1 MRMESKLDI
10 CSLDYLIGTLSTAYR
25 GNITSL
31 VAKDFCMTEEGEVIT
46 LKGAV
51 LAMPPG
57 DYEATLIRSGGE
69 LARTALY
76 QGSFELKARKERLL
90 QAQDLQID
98 IIQNG
103 RHIGTFLLKRKSTNG
118 YYVSAVEL
126 SEELRGVDFKRLT
139 APLRDKIGLLGKA
152 EDIITAILSPKRDWG
167 GFSERLNGFTTDI
180 FWSARTVF
188 YDSFVM
194 LVRFSLKAAERGG
207 AAGTSKPISNFLDF
221 IELPLEHEKDDERL
235 RIAIN
240 IWLGGLKGSTM
251 DLSLQLRKA
260 SRILASIHDR
270 FPDAEIDHALSNI
283 IQELQNRL
291 VAMPM
296 MNSSILDSLEGRV
309 DRDEYAVLADYGDAR
324 RKALLQMLDRAGSSL
339 EQGAYDDALA
349 TLAGFNPDLMDD
361 ERMITALYDAAVHH
375 ITAESAD
382 AFTAAISDLFS
393 LLHVFSSR
401 ALSKV
406 KSNAPLVIEKL
417 TSCGKIGACR
427 MLLGKIVQTAS
438 PIKEEIVMNQGF
450 AAAILNSRNDEIIA
464 LYRDIVKEIMIPT
477 AKVSGLSKDTWAEIV
492 NPLHLERLTQF
503 MEILQTGGETL
514 RDVLIHVI
522 ANLYVGG
529 VHIPD
534 DRLFQRQVS
543 AYLNSE
549 AMRLPFFLNHLL
561 LKKLPVYFNDV
572 GAVSR
577 IRDYSTEVDS
587 WGNDPLLYFL
597 RKQVH
602 VNASNYNIRLIEEI
616 IRSWV
621 ESDPALLKNVVPPDV
636 LGNLN
641 LALFERYSA
650 VIKSFFEVVG
660 VLDEQGLHIKKL
672 LDVPERMINEYL
684 RGDGQIDEIRTKI
697 MLTCMLYQELVKK
710 YSLLNREFERRDP
723 ILKLSE
729 YIESM
734 QSLKWTILATE
745 KTVALESLY
754 FKRHIAFGI
763 PSVLGSYHEPKFDA
777 FGNMLR
783 REAEIGVLFEE
794 VIAGM
799 ENKKKHIGRKDLSR
813 WLSCLSNT
821 HELLK
826 LEGIE
831 NFRVDAF
838 ETILKNGQLRL
849 SQIVD
854 LLRMWQKELAWIV
867 EFLTRIFHQPLMR
880 VLARYPKHELPEYF
894 MNLVPGDLSFLD
906 EAADIII
913 RNIITDVTGLV
924 EADGLISKL
933 ARTLMSHVGD
943 DIDEESN
950 AGERDVLNS
959 FFVIQELTDG
969 DAMRLAPFIGG
980 KAENLVYLS
989 NRGFLVPSGVVIPS
1003 LHTHHY
1009 KEYTESPGFLSMLK
1023 QAVKNIEKKSGAV
1036 FGNHDNPL
1044 LLSVRSGSYVSMPG
1058 ILSTILYCGLNR
1070 VTLRAFI
1077 KNTGDP
1083 RLAWDSYR
1091 RFIEHFATVVLGL
1104 EQGIFGNIMDIFMA
1118 KCGVAARE
1126 DLSPRQLEDIVG
1138 LYERELS
1145 RRGKEIPDDV
1155 YEQLRWSVRAVYA
1168 SWFSERAE
1176 QFRKVTGTSVW
1187 WGTAV
1192 TLMQM
1197 IMGNATGGGASV
1209 FFTRNPFTHEQDAY
1223 GETRENAT
1231 GEDLVYGR
1239 RSNRPL
1245 SRGQIGTGRKSLQD
1259 IDPRLYYQ
1267 HRELAESIE
1276 NAMGAL
1282 PQEVE
1287 VAYTREA
1294 GGERVIFVLQTRR
1307 MEAGEDFPRKFD
1319 EVCRMGSRIIGR
1331 GIAVYGGALSGIA
1344 TFASSPEQIE
1354 ELKKTSDLPVI
1365 LFRKTANTDDVSLM
1379 PAISGII
1386 TSAGG
1391 ITSHAAVLARKFHVT
1406 AVVSCSNM
1414 YIETRE
1420 QEESYAT
1427 IGGIEVKE
1435 GDPVSI
1441 DGSTGLVFS
1450 GLCT

>member
-1 MRMESKLDI
+1 MESKLDI
-10 CSLDYLIGTLSTAYR
+10 CSLDYLMGTLSTAYR

-31 VAKDFCMTEEGEVIT
+31 VAKDFCMNGEGDVIT
-46 LKGAV
+46 LKGTV
-51 LAMPPG
+51 IAMPPG
-57 DYEATLIRSGGE
+57 DYEATLIQGGGE
-69 LARTALY
+69 LARTTLAL
-76 QGSFELKARKERLL
+76 GSFELKTDKERML

-103 RHIGTFLLKRKSTNG
+103 RHIGTFLLKRKSANG
-118 YYVSAVEL
+118 YYISAVEL

-152 EDIITAILSPKRDWG
+152 EDIIAAILSPKKDWG
-167 GFSERLNGFTTDI
+167 GFSDRLNGFMADI
-180 FWSARTVF
+180 FWSARTAF
-188 YDSFVM
+188 YDSFEM

-207 AAGTSKPISNFLDF
+207 TVGMSKPISNFLDS
-221 IELPLEHEKDDERL
+221 IELPLEHEEDDERL
-235 RIAIN
+235 RIAID
-240 IWLGGLKGSTM
+240 IWLGRLKGSAI

-270 FPDAEIDHALSNI
+270 FPDAEIGHALAHI
-283 IQELQNRL
+283 LGALRNRL
-291 VAMPM
+291 IAMPT
-296 MNSSILDSLEGRV
+296 MNSSILESLEGRV
-309 DRDEYAVLADYGDAR
+309 DRDEYMDLADYGDAR
-324 RKALLQMLDRAGSSL
+324 RKELLHMLDRAGSNL
-339 EQGAYDDALA
+339 EQRAYGDALA
-349 TLAGFNPDLMDD
+349 TLGGFNPDLMDD
-361 ERMITALYDAAVHH
+361 ERMITAFYDAAVRH
-375 ITAESAD
+375 ISAESAD
-382 AFTAAISDLFS
+382 AFTAAIADLLS
-393 LLHVFSSR
+393 LLPVLSSR
-401 ALSKV
+401 ALLKV
-406 KSNAPLVIEKL
+406 QSNAPQVVEKL
-417 TSCGKIGACR
+417 ASYGKIDDCR
-427 MLLGKIVQTAS
+427 MLLGKIDQAAS
-438 PIKEEIVMNQGF
+438 PMKEEIVMNQGL
-450 AAAILNSRNDEIIA
+450 ANAILHSHDDGIIA
-464 LYRDIVKEIMIPT
+464 LYRDIVKEIMIPA
-477 AKVSGLSKDTWAEIV
+477 AKVSGFSKDTWGEIV
-492 NPLHLERLTQF
+492 NPLHLKRLTQF
-503 MEILQTGGETL
+503 MEIMQTGGETL

-522 ANLYVGG
+522 ANLYAGG

-549 AMRLPFFLNHLL
+549 AMKLPFLLNHLL

-587 WGNDPLLYFL
+587 WGNDPVLYFL

-621 ESDPALLKNVVPPDV
+621 EGDPSLLKNVVPPDV
-636 LGNLN
+636 LGSLK

-650 VIKSFFEVVG
+650 VIKPFFEVVG
-660 VLDEQGLHIKKL
+660 VLDVQGLHIRKL

-684 RGDGQIDEIRTKI
+684 RVDGRIDEIRTKI
-697 MLTCMLYQELVKK
+697 MLTCRLYQELVKK
-710 YSLLNREFERRDP
+710 YSLLYREFESKDP
-723 ILKLSE
+723 IRKLPE
-729 YIESM
+729 HIEGM
-734 QSLKWTILATE
+734 QSLKRTILAPE
-745 KTVALESLY
+745 KTVAQESLY

-777 FGNMLR
+777 FGDMLR
-783 REAEIGVLFEE
+783 REAQLGVLFEE
-794 VIAGM
+794 VIAGL
-799 ENKKKHIGRKDLSR
+799 EDEKKHIARKDLSR
-813 WLSCLSNT
+813 WLSCLSNI

-831 NFRVDAF
+831 NVRVDAF
-838 ETILKNGQLRL
+838 EAILKNGWLRL

-867 EFLTRIFHQPLMR
+867 EFFTRTFHQPLMS
-880 VLARYPKHELPEYF
+880 VLAWYPKDELPEYF
-894 MNLVPGDLSFLD
+894 MNLDPGDRGFLD
-906 EAADIII
+906 KAADIII
-913 RNIITDVTGLV
+913 RNMISDVTGLV
-924 EADGLISKL
+924 EADGFIHKL
-933 ARTLMSHVGD
+933 ARSLVSRVGD
-943 DIDEESN
+943 DFDEELN
-950 AGERDVLNS
+950 AREWDVLRS
-959 FFVIQELTDG
+959 FSVIQELTDAE
-969 DAMRLAPFIGG
+969 AMRLAPFIGG

-989 NRGFLVPSGVVIPS
+989 NRGFRVPIGVVLPS
-1003 LHTHHY
+1003 VHTHHY
-1009 KEYTESPGFLSMLK
+1009 KEYTESPDFLSLLK
-1023 QAVKNIEKKSGAV
+1023 QAVKNIEKKSGAL
-1036 FGNHDNPL
+1036 FGDRDNPL
-1044 LLSVRSGSYVSMPG
+1044 FLSVRSGSYVSMPG
-1058 ILSTILYCGLNR
+1058 ILSTILYCGMNR
-1070 VTLRAFI
+1070 DTVRAFM

-1091 RFIEHFATVVLGL
+1091 RFIEHYATVVLGL
-1104 EQGIFGNIMDIFMA
+1104 EQGIFGNIMDTLMA

-1126 DLSPRQLEDIVG
+1126 ELSPGQLKDIVG

-1145 RRGKEIPDDV
+1145 RRGKDIPDEV
-1155 YEQLRWSVRAVYA
+1155 YEQLRRSVRAVYA
-1168 SWFSERAE
+1168 SWFSKRAE
-1176 QFRKVTGTSVW
+1176 QFRQVTGTSAR

-1197 IMGNATGGGASV
+1197 IIGNAAGGGASV
-1209 FFTRNPFTHEQDAY
+1209 FFTRNPFTHEQEAY

-1245 SRGQIGTGRKSLQD
+1245 SRGQIGTGRKSLED
-1259 IDPRLYYQ
+1259 IDPGLYYQ
-1267 HRELAESIE
+1267 HRELAKSIE
-1276 NAMGAL
+1276 GAMGAL

-1287 VAYTREA
+1287 VAYTKEA

-1319 EVCRMGSRIIGR
+1319 EICRMESRIIGR

-1344 TFASSPEQIE
+1344 SFASSPERIE
-1354 ELKKTSDLPVI
+1354 ELKKTTDLPVI
-1365 LFRKTANTDDVSLM
+1365 LLRKTANTDDVSLM
-1379 PAISGII
+1379 PAIGGII

-1414 YIETRE
+1414 HIETRRG
-1420 QEESYAT
+1420 ESYAT

-1435 GDPVSI
+1435 GDAVSI

-1450 GLCT
+1450 GFCT